1 VAMAVPVTPGKKV
14 GDLTGIA
21 GDVKSGD
28 KVVSKPAESFAS
40 GTLVKPA
47 K

>member
-1 VAMAVPVTPGKKV
+1 VPVAPGKKV
-14 GDLTGIA
+14 GDLTAIS

-28 KVVSKPAESFAS
+28 KVVLYCGDLATGA
-40 GTLVKPA
+40 LVKVA